1 MLNHA
6 RCGRFQFAAIAACLA
21 VGSVLVDPSR
31 ALAQSAGDNGSGP
44 PEGTPHTCA
53 IENTGDRGFGGDTY
67 DLACGTGSRAGQGD
81 NGDDAANTAI
91 GGSAVATGIFN
102 TALGSYAQASGDFS
116 DAIGSLSSATASG
129 SVALGSNSVANRS
142 QTVSVGDAGYERQI
156 VNVADGTEA
165 TDVVNLRQM
174 EALDL
179 RTLADANAYTDIREA
194 LIRTD
199 MAAGDAATLSS
210 ANTYTDSR
218 ETTIRA
224 DMAAGDAA
232 TLGAASTYADSGDV
246 RTLASANTYADA
258 GDVRTLGAANVY
270 TDQQFARMETVLNG
284 RFRSVEVRLDQVTA
298 MSAAFA
304 VMAGNSAGARNGSPN
319 RLVVGVG
326 NYGSETAMS
335 VGYSRVISDGT
346 AFNAGVSFTGG
357 QVMSGGSF
365 GFAW

>member
-6 RCGRFQFAAIAACLA
+6 RCGRLHYVLIATCVAVGAIFAAPDT
-21 VGSVLVDPSR
+21 VF
-31 ALAQSAGDNGSGP
+31 AQSAGDNGFGP
-44 PEGTPHTCA
+44 PDGSPHTCA
-53 IENTGDRGFGGDTY
+53 IQNTGSRGLPGGDGFTY
-67 DLACGTGSRAGQGD
+67 DLACGTNARAGRNDTGE
-81 NGDDAANTAI
+81 DAANTAI

-142 QTVSVGDAGYERQI
+142 QTVSVGDADYERQI

-174 EALDL
+174 EAGDL
-179 RTLADANAYTDIREA
+179 RTLADANAYTDGREA

-199 MAAGDAATLSS
+199 MAAGDAAILAS

-232 TLGAASTYADSGDV
+232 TLGA
-246 RTLASANTYADA
+246 ANTYADA

-326 NYGSETAMS
+326 NYGGETAMS
-335 VGYSRVISDGT
+335 VGYSRVISDRT